1 MKLIIPKI
9 ACLKVEQG
17 SLLHLQYHILVLCIT
32 WYHGRNNQLK
42 YWNLTQTKS
51 NPLRNCYQL
60 QQDLLTSIS
69 TCYYLI
75 LQVLILPLNIYIYI
89 YIYIIPSISWNL
101 VERWCA
107 KFSKRCWCYRFGLSE
122 EPHSSL
128 YSKIEALERQC
139 DKIIW
144 QWSGYNLLLEKGISC
159 HLENW
164 RFLGDRNIYK
174 DQHQYLPI

>member
-89 YIYIIPSISWNL
+89 YIYILYHPSPEILLKGDVPNFPNDADATALVSLKNLIPHCTQKLKRWNDNVTKL
-101 VERWCA
+101 
-107 KFSKRCWCYRFGLSE
+107 YDSE
-122 EPHSSL
+122 V
-128 YSKIEALERQC
+128 
-139 DKIIW
+139 DII
-144 QWSGYNLLLEKGISC
+144 Y
-159 HLENW
+159 
-164 RFLGDRNIYK
+164 Y
-174 DQHQYLPI
+174 